1 VQSINYEKL
10 RKTLLKL
17 CVFLTIVSQMPF
29 LRERLKID
37 TQSIAY
43 PIWILMFCVTVIASF
58 RIRIEEIVFPLSIF
72 SIFIVAML
80 IFEIISNNEYI
91 SSVLVM
97 PIIISIMMLIIGYLN
112 SELFTP
118 AFLKDIAAVYVFAT
132 FVMCVDIYFEY
143 LRGYDFGRVIYV
155 YRSKNSAGQLIVTA
169 LVQQIFML
177 KPSGIKR
184 IVKYGVIA
192 FLLLVIVLMRS
203 RASIVSLIFILI
215 TYIFSRNVKTRNKL
229 LVILALIAAILVIVF
244 NDTVFN
250 LVIRNLILNTTDNR
264 PIDFSDINR
273 ISSHRYSFF
282 KTFATLFP
290 GNELIGIGSYYMD
303 NFYMEVILNYGV
315 FIGVFIIALALF
327 PIKVAF
333 AYKNSNIESILA
345 IRIIALSYA
354 FNGIFEGLAPFGPGA
369 KCFYLWLIVGVLLN
383 RNEKSDTQSKKYI
396 LHYANGK

>member
-1 VQSINYEKL
+1 MQSINYEKL

-132 FVMCVDIYFEY
+132 FVMCVDNYFEY

-155 YRSKNSAGQLIVTA
+155 YRSKNSAD
-169 LVQQIFML
+169 
-177 KPSGIKR
+177 S
-184 IVKYGVIA
+184 
-192 FLLLVIVLMRS
+192 
-203 RASIVSLIFILI
+203 
-215 TYIFSRNVKTRNKL
+215 
-229 LVILALIAAILVIVF
+229 
-244 NDTVFN
+244 
-250 LVIRNLILNTTDNR
+250 
-264 PIDFSDINR
+264 
-273 ISSHRYSFF
+273 
-282 KTFATLFP
+282 
-290 GNELIGIGSYYMD
+290 
-303 NFYMEVILNYGV
+303 
-315 FIGVFIIALALF
+315 
-327 PIKVAF
+327 
-333 AYKNSNIESILA
+333 
-345 IRIIALSYA
+345 
-354 FNGIFEGLAPFGPGA
+354 
-369 KCFYLWLIVGVLLN
+369 
-383 RNEKSDTQSKKYI
+383 
-396 LHYANGK
+396 